1 VICTLSVSVSV
12 LVCVYVLVCIVIER
26 EVALV
31 ETRMY
36 SEAGAPIEFVRW
48 LIQPPSAYRAQADPR
63 LRSTAPPARTERSSR
78 HTYTR
83 SRANQ
88 SVSQCHSLAD
98 ARERERE
105 RASTHQMS
113 EHVWMAIINNTSN
126 VLPVCRAI
134 RQSQGRGQW
143 AVPFA
148 AQASELSYQD
158 GDQQRADQRADKDEA
173 RYDAVG
179 IEHRLELL
187 DRSGEEEGPARRDEH
202 TRQSIK

>member
-1 VICTLSVSVSV
+1 MKPAHQSSSFAGSFSHRALTEPKQTRDCVPQRLPRERNVARDIPTLAAV
-12 LVCVYVLVCIVIER
+12 
-26 EVALV
+26 
-31 ETRMY
+31 
-36 SEAGAPIEFVRW
+36 PI
-48 LIQPPSAYRAQADPR
+48 
-63 LRSTAPPARTERSSR
+63 
-78 HTYTR
+78 
-83 SRANQ
+83 NQ